1 MISELLTASIMVS
14 WGFLHSILASNP
26 VKKKFGVG
34 PFDQRYRIF
43 FNIVSIITLL
53 CLELIISTIL
63 RPEAI
68 QMVPLLDISIIQAQ
82 ILYIILFF
90 SGTIIVIGVLI
101 QVNPLKLLGVIRE
114 KPGDIKLGG
123 FYRFSR
129 HPMYAGFLLIFL
141 ANLLISTDSVSLTK
155 TTGYI
160 LYLIVGA
167 RFEERRL
174 KKNFEHFEIM
184 FTRGFF
190 FPYRLKHF
198 KIIFKKD

>member
-1 MISELLTASIMVS
+1 MISELLTASFMVF

-68 QMVPLLDISIIQAQ
+68 QMVPFLDISIIQAQ
-82 ILYIILFF
+82 ILYIVLFF

-101 QVNPLKLLGVIRE
+101 QVNPLKLLGVIPE
-114 KPGDIKLGG
+114 KPSDIKLGG

-129 HPMYAGFLLIFL
+129 HPMYAGFLLILL

-155 TTGYI
+155 TIGYI

>member
-1 MISELLTASIMVS
+1 MYNELITAILMVS
-14 WGFLHSILASNP
+14 WGCLHSILASNP
-26 VKKKFGVG
+26 VKRKFKVD
-34 PFDQRYRIF
+34 PFAQRYRIF
-43 FNIVSIITLL
+43 FNIVSIITLF
-53 CLELIISTIL
+53 CLELIISTFL
-63 RPEAI
+63 RAGAI
-68 QMVPLLDISIIQAQ
+68 QMVPLLNKSIILAQ
-82 ILYIILFF
+82 ILYKILFY
-90 SGTIIVIGVLI
+90 SGIIIVIGVFI

-114 KPGDIKLGG
+114 NSDDIKLGG

-141 ANLLISTDSVSLTK
+141 ANLLSSADSVSLTK
-155 TTGYI
+155 SAGYI
-160 LYLIVGA
+160 LYIIVGA

-174 KKNFEHFEIM
+174 KKNIRQYEIM

>member
-1 MISELLTASIMVS
+1 MSSELFTASIMVS

-26 VKKKFGVG
+26 VKKKFRVD

-43 FNIVSIITLL
+43 FNVVSIITLI
-53 CLELIISTIL
+53 CLELIISTFL

-68 QMVPLLDISIIQAQ
+68 QVVPLLDRSLIQAQ
-82 ILYIILFF
+82 ILYMVLFYSGIIIF
-90 SGTIIVIGVLI
+90 IGVFI
-101 QVNPLKLLGVIRE
+101 QLNPLKLLGVIRE
-114 KPGDIKLGG
+114 NPDDIKLGG

-129 HPMYAGFLLIFL
+129 HPMYAGLLIIFL
-141 ANLLISTDSVSLTK
+141 ANLLISADSVSLTK
-155 TTGYI
+155 TIGYI
-160 LYLIVGA
+160 LYTIVGA

-174 KKNFEHFEIM
+174 TKNIEKYEIM